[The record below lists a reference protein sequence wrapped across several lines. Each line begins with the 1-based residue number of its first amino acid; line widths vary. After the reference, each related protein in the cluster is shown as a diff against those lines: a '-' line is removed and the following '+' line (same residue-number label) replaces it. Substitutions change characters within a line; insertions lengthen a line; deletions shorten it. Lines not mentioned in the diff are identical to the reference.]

1 MEKLRCVEYGEKNDE
16 IIVLLH
22 GGGLSWWHYRE
33 AAERLSDEYHVILP
47 ILDGHAGADRD
58 FTTIEDN
65 AAEIIEWVD
74 RSLGGRVR
82 LMGGCSL
89 GGQILLEILSQ
100 RGDICRYALIESALT
115 RPSRLLAALIAPTV
129 GCSYGLIRR
138 RWFAVLQF
146 RSMGIKKELF
156 EDYYC
161 HSCAIT
167 KANMIAFMQA
177 NARYGV
183 KESLQDCSAE
193 VQIFVGEKESAAVHK
208 SAKMIHEK
216 LRASVLHI
224 LPQMAHGEFSINHA
238 GDYAKTIAALGEE

>member
-1 MEKLRCVEYGEKNDE
+1 MRYVEYGKENDE
-16 IIVLLH
+16 VIVFLH

-82 LMGGCSL
+82 LMGGYSL

-138 RWFAVLQF
+138 RWFAALQF
-146 RSMGIKKELF
+146 RSLRIKTELY
-156 EDYYC
+156 EDYYRD
-161 HSCAIT
+161 SCAIT

-177 NARYGV
+177 NARYEG
-183 KESLQDCSAE
+183 KESLQGCTAE
-193 VQIFVGEKESAAVHK
+193 AHIFVGEKESAAVHK
-208 SAKMIHEK
+208 SAEVIREK

-224 LPQMAHGEFSINHA
+224 LPQMAHGEFSINRA
-238 GDYAKTIAALGEE
+238 GDYAKTIAALCEE